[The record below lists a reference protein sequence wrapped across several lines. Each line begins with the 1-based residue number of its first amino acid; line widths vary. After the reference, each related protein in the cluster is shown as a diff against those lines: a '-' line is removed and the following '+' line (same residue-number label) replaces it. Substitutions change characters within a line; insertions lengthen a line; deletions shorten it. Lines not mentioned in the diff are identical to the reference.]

1 MKSIEMSQ
9 NAVCKQQ
16 KNIGY
21 KTQMTMQRAMFNL
34 VYIGNRVVHANGHTD
49 DDPGKLPLAFA
60 CIVILCIFCIVL
72 NRHPAFAVLVYQFGS
87 SEHYNWNGNLLI

>member
-16 KNIGY
+16 KKLGY
-21 KTQMTMQRAMFNL
+21 KTQITMQRAMLNL

-49 DDPGKLPLAFA
+49 DDPGKLPLVFA
-60 CIVILCIFCIVL
+60 CIVFCVCFALC
-72 NRHPAFAVLVYQFGS
+72 
-87 SEHYNWNGNLLI
+87 